1 MEGVVIT
8 EEEEEEEEEEKE
20 PEEEEEFSREPDFFG
35 IAMRARCLEGVATG
49 LLMIFSL
56 RFIVFRDFDPFMSL
70 FSYFVSGFGD
80 FVSNSSSS
88 VVISA
93 SAEKGFVLRK
103 EPEERDQT
111 EVPTERVRIDAFV

>member
-1 MEGVVIT
+1 
-8 EEEEEEEEEEKE
+8 
-20 PEEEEEFSREPDFFG
+20 
-35 IAMRARCLEGVATG
+35 MRARCLEGVATG

-70 FSYFVSGFGD
+70 FFSYFVSGFGD

-103 EPEERDQT
+103 EPEERGQT